1 MAGEIGPW
9 QPSSL
14 QGVAV
19 KTSGASKLTIRYLF
33 LLSARRPTDQAL
45 RSRARDR
52 ERRCRAG
59 SPTEISFNATLM
71 KELRMIAL
79 MRQLADPGSGEG
91 GRWAKLRL

>member
-1 MAGEIGPW
+1 MATVIFAGRCGEDER
-9 QPSSL
+9 
-14 QGVAV
+14 
-19 KTSGASKLTIRYLF
+19 SKQAHNPILF